1 MSDDLP
7 VYSESMLRTRLQ
19 FTELE
24 RFKVVDTAS
33 VWEKSDKYI
42 EQVEGASN
50 AERARTAVQEATKAG
65 LIQMHSILFDS
76 REGAG
81 KLRQNIIKALYRG
94 HDCPEPQFIGRSLD
108 NFFSW
113 LTAESLSEIHPIEKA
128 ALVLTRSVD
137 IWPFE
142 FGNLTVA
149 IMFANLFL
157 RQARLA
163 PFFVLPEHVKEF
175 NTVVAQAMT
184 IETQPL
190 VNAIYRTIKRE
201 TEALASR

>member
-1 MSDDLP
+1 MSEDLP

-19 FTELE
+19 FAELQ

-33 VWEKSDKYI
+33 VWEKSDRYI
-42 EQVEGASN
+42 EQVEGAQN
-50 AERARTAVQEATKAG
+50 VERARTAVQEATKAG
-65 LIQMHSILFDS
+65 LIETHSMLFNG

-81 KLRQNIIKALYRG
+81 KLRQTTIKPLYRG
-94 HDCPEPQFIGRSLD
+94 HDCPEPRFVDRSLD
-108 NFFSW
+108 NFFTW

-128 ALVLTRSVD
+128 ALVLTRIVD

-157 RQARLA
+157 RQAGLA

-175 NTVVAQAMT
+175 NTVVAQAIT

-190 VNAIYRTIKRE
+190 VNAIYKTIKRE